1 MNYHFPIPTELVFEP
16 INLCNAKCF
25 CCPYSWLGEDKEYR
39 SQKMSHKK
47 IKFLLNDFA
56 SLLKKHKVKPWTAH
70 IQPWRYSDPLVCP
83 DLDIIFEL
91 ADKNQLEV
99 ILTTNGVSFTE
110 KNCKIIQKY
119 LHTVRQINI
128 SIIGYTEEEIK
139 KWMGV
144 SWKVTKARLIKVK
157 DNYPDISK
165 KMSVGIKHKE
175 QFVSKEKRREIVN
188 EMRSITL
195 GKVKAKNEWMQNRI
209 ASGDGIWTE
218 NKEFPITETNF
229 VQGCRMVYG
238 KILRRLEV
246 MVDGTAVLCCDDATK
261 LTNYGNVFEL
271 GIEKVW
277 QNLRKEHELI
287 YNKEYSAKKQNLIC
301 NTCSRATFNWT
312 EQDQRDTVQD
322 MEKRSAKTNLQ
333 LIN

>member
-1 MNYHFPIPTELVFEP
+1 MNYHFPIPTELIFEP

-25 CCPYSWLGEDKEYR
+25 CCPYSWLGKSKEYR
-39 SQKMSHKK
+39 SQKMSHEK

-56 SLLKKHKVKPWTAH
+56 SLLKKYKVAPWTAY

-83 DLDIIFEL
+83 DLEMIFEF
-91 ADKNQLEV
+91 ANKNQIEV

-128 SIIGYTEEEIK
+128 SIIGFTEEEIK
-139 KWMGV
+139 EWMGV
-144 SWKVTKARLIKVK
+144 SWQVTKARLIKVK
-157 DNYPDISK
+157 NNYPDISK

-175 QFVSKEKRREIVN
+175 QIVSDKRRQAIVN
-188 EMRSITL
+188 QVQSITL
-195 GKVKAKNEWMQNRI
+195 GKVKAKNEWMHNRMS
-209 ASGDGIWTE
+209 SGDGVWTE
-218 NKEFPITETNF
+218 NKEFPITKTNF

-238 KILRRLEV
+238 KILRRMEV
-246 MVDGTAVLCCDDATK
+246 MVDGTAVLCCDDAEK

-277 QNLRKEHELI
+277 QNLRKEHDLI
-287 YNKEYSAKKQNLIC
+287 YNKEYSEKKQNLIC
-301 NTCSRATFNWT
+301 NTCSRASFNWT
-312 EQDQRDTVQD
+312 SKEQGELIQE
-322 MEKRSAKTNLQ
+322 MEKEATKTHLQ
-333 LIN
+333 LVS